1 MNTKKVL
8 IYVIIGLIILALGG
22 MGGYFWG
29 MADKAHDVDQAKLTA
44 TQDTLK
50 QVTGNST
57 TPRIVQEQ
65 KTSTDTT
72 CNADELSL
80 TSTVDGGAAG
90 TIAYDLILT
99 NIGKRTCTMVG
110 FPGVSLVNDNGN
122 QIGTPAQ
129 RATNYAINKISLAPS
144 AKAKAM
150 AFVSNEGNF
159 DPGICHDG
167 ATKTRVYPPNDTGY
181 LSVSTPITAW
191 CPGFQISPMTSM

>member
-1 MNTKKVL
+1 MNTKKL
-8 IYVIIGLIILALGG
+8 LLGIGIALIILILGSF
-22 MGGYFWG
+22 GGYWWG
-29 MADKAHDVDQAKLTA
+29 TMDKNHDVDQAKLTA

-57 TPRIVQEQ
+57 TPKVAQEQ

-80 TSTVDGGAAG
+80 TSNVDGGAAG
-90 TIAYDLILT
+90 TISYNLILT
-99 NIGKRTCTMVG
+99 NVGKRTCTMVG

-122 QIGTPAQ
+122 QIGTPAE
-129 RATNYAINKISLAPS
+129 RATNYAINKISLAPG

-150 AFVSNEGNF
+150 TFVSNEGNF

-167 ATKTRVYPPNDTGY
+167 ATKVRMYPPNDTGY

-191 CPGFQISPMTSM
+191 CPGFQISPMTNM